1 MKIEWSNRTKVL
13 VGAGSV
19 AFVALVAVG
28 LLSRDSDGSSGVRHG
43 KRLGPPPLV
52 EANDRAQ
59 DRAAQSNL
67 RNAVAVANV
76 LYTDTQD
83 YTSLPQ
89 DLFNQ
94 MEPTLHFEAGGSSPG
109 GNSSRYE
116 IDYLVVSPVRVVL
129 GVKSD
134 TGACFY
140 AQDNKDVTGINRGS
154 TFMGPGTC
162 VELASLALD
171 NPNWSY

>member
-13 VGAGSV
+13 VGAGAV

-28 LLSRDSDGSSGVRHG
+28 LLSSDSDESSGVRHE

-52 EANDRAQ
+52 DTD
-59 DRAAQSNL
+59 DRAAQSSL
-67 RNAVAVANV
+67 RNAVAAANV
-76 LYTDTQD
+76 LYVDTMAYTDLTQ
-83 YTSLPQ
+83 SQLA
-89 DLFNQ
+89 LA
-94 MEPTLHFEAGGSSPG
+94 EPSLHFEAGGSSPG
-109 GNSSRYE
+109 GNSSPGQ

-129 GVKSD
+129 GVKSR

-140 AQDNKDVTGINRGS
+140 AQDNKDVTGVNRGS

-171 NPNWSY
+171 NPNWGDEF